1 MDPMI
6 DEDDDEAMQEL
17 EIQIHA
23 AADDLTTS
31 RESIRSEL
39 TIKLMTTMQSDDC
52 YRDGPQKPGDS
63 NQIQTCNRSYLGTN
77 QYDSRRSMGLMSK
90 KEVLETDDDD
100 IMQETMKDELEIKL
114 ASSHQ

>member
-39 TIKLMTTMQSDDC
+39 TIKLMTTM
-52 YRDGPQKPGDS
+52 
-63 NQIQTCNRSYLGTN
+63 
-77 QYDSRRSMGLMSK
+77 
-90 KEVLETDDDD
+90 
-100 IMQETMKDELEIKL
+100 
-114 ASSHQ
+114 